1 MKMNAFLMI
10 PLLLLGT
17 SRCSSSESVEPGKKP
32 DVPGIYVP
40 GNTEDIDGDQQI
52 KVNSGQADQFQ
63 PNESI
68 ERSWDGDMN
77 TLYHSPW
84 VGTKLPVTL
93 EYRFKGPEDVDY
105 IVYKPRLDAENGL
118 FGEFELFVATEAEPE
133 FTKVGDFDFQLSGS
147 PSSIVFDERIEG
159 ATKFKFSVK
168 TGGNDFVS
176 CAEMEFCRY
185 GTGND
190 MTAYADLFADEV
202 LSELKPGV
210 TRAKIEQMDNA
221 FFRTVALSLLEET
234 YDKEFRVQD
243 YEPYPT
249 VKETAQVLKTS
260 GYNPFENP
268 TGIYF
273 SSGSDVVV
281 VMGDTGGENLSLRI
295 HNFANNSDE
304 TFVLHKG
311 INKLHVKNSGLGYV
325 SYYTSGW
332 KSAKPVKIHIA
343 SGKVNGY
350 FDITKHTAADWSR
363 LINGAV
369 STYFDL
375 KGERVNLAF
384 TTQDLRDYC
393 SDGYELTQVYDEVVA
408 MQHEIM
414 GLAKYGLRPKNHMFG
429 RTVESGY
436 FADGMG
442 IGIAK
447 DAMRQAVDVKT
458 IREYIWGPAHEF
470 GHVNQIR
477 PGLKWLG
484 TTEVTNNV
492 YSALVSYHYTKKISL
507 ETEKCRIDPNTT
519 ELGGRMNCFLTYGVA
534 RGEPWMFQF
543 GQDKMTGYAETGG
556 DHIVKLCPL
565 WQLMLYYRL
574 SDGASWQKR
583 DWYADVAQIVR
594 ETDDAAFSNG
604 QHQLNFMRNTMDVIG
619 EDLTDFFIKAGML
632 TPIDKTF
639 DDYGVGTITITEEDV
654 DELVEYAKRYPK
666 PASSAIYYLSSQSLP
681 AYVNRLAVQGTFGAG
696 ITDNDNDT
704 FTVSHNIWK
713 NVAVF
718 ETYRG
723 EILDRVAMVGTDSPD
738 RSTTLVRYPAGSTR
752 IEAVAWDGTRTLVYG
767 SR

>member
-1 MKMNAFLMI
+1 MI

-17 SRCSSSESVEPGKKP
+17 SRCGSAENEEPRKNP
-32 DVPGIYVP
+32 ETPQTYVP
-40 GNTEDIDGDQQI
+40 GDPAGIHGDVLI
-52 KVNSGQADQFQ
+52 KVASGEADQFQ
-63 PNESI
+63 ANESI
-68 ERSWDGDMN
+68 EKSWDGNMN

-84 VGTKLPVTL
+84 VGTTFPVTL
-93 EYRFKGPEDVDY
+93 EYRFAAPEKVDY
-105 IVYKPRLDAENGL
+105 LVYKPRVDADNGL
-118 FGEFELFVATEAEPE
+118 FGAFELYVATEAVPA
-133 FTKVGDFDFQLSGS
+133 FTKLGDFDFKLSNS
-147 PSSIVFDERIEG
+147 PSSILFEKPIEG
-159 ATKFKFSVK
+159 TTGFRFKVNS
-168 TGGNDFVS
+168 GGNDFVS
-176 CAEMEFCRY
+176 CAEMEFYRY
-185 GTGND
+185 GEGND
-190 MTAYADLFADEV
+190 VAALGEIFADEV
-202 LSELKPGV
+202 LSELQPGT
-210 TRAKIEQMDNA
+210 TREKIEQMDNA
-221 FFRTVALSLLEET
+221 FFRTIALSLLDGT
-234 YDKEFRVQD
+234 YDSEFRVQA

-249 VKETAQVLKTS
+249 VQETARVLKTS

-281 VMGDTGGENLSLRI
+281 VVGDTGGENLALTV
-295 HNFANNSDE
+295 HNFTNHSDE
-304 TFVLHKG
+304 RFVLHKG
-311 INKLHVKNSGLGYV
+311 INKLQVKTSGLGYV
-325 SYYTSGW
+325 SYYTTDW
-332 KSAKPVKIHIA
+332 KQAKPVKVHIA

-350 FDITKHTAADWSR
+350 FDRAKHTAADWPR
-363 LINGAV
+363 LIDGAV
-369 STYFDL
+369 SSYFDL
-375 KGERVNLAF
+375 KGERVNLAY

-393 SDGYELTQVYDEVVA
+393 TDGYELIGVYDELVA
-408 MQHEIM
+408 MEHEIM
-414 GLAKYGLRPKNHMFG
+414 GLAKYDLRPKNHMFA

-442 IGIAK
+442 VGIAK
-447 DAMRQAVDVKT
+447 DAMKQAVDVKL

-492 YSALVSYHYTKKISL
+492 YSALVSYHYTNKISL
-507 ETEKCRIDPNTT
+507 ETENCRIDPSTS

-574 SDGASWQKR
+574 SEGASWQKP

-594 ETDDAAFSNG
+594 TTDDSAFTHG

-619 EDLTDFFIKAGML
+619 EDLTDFFIRAGML
-632 TPIDKTF
+632 APIDKTF
-639 DDYGVGTITITEEDV
+639 DDYGVGTIAITRQEV
-654 DELVEYAKRYPK
+654 DELVEYAKKYPK
-666 PASSAIYYLSSQSLP
+666 PASPVIYYISSQSLP
-681 AYVNRLAVQGTFGAG
+681 AYVHKLSVQGTFGAG
-696 ITDNDNDT
+696 IVDNGNGT
-704 FTVSHNIWK
+704 FTVSHNVWK

-723 EILDRVAMVGTDSPD
+723 ETLDRVAMVGTDSPD

-767 SR
+767 TR

>member
-1 MKMNAFLMI
+1 MI

-84 VGTKLPVTL
+84 VGTKFPVTL

-249 VKETAQVLKTS
+249 VKETAQALKTS

-295 HNFANNSDE
+295 HNFSNNSDE

-350 FDITKHTAADWSR
+350 FDIAKHTAADWSR

-393 SDGYELTQVYDEVVA
+393 SDGHELVRVYDEVVT

-436 FADGMG
+436 FADGVG

-507 ETEKCRIDPNTT
+507 ETENCRIDPNTT
-519 ELGGRMNCFLTYGVA
+519 ELGGRMNCYLTYGVA

-666 PASSAIYYLSSQSLP
+666 PASSVIYYLSSQSLP

-696 ITDNDNDT
+696 ITDNGNDT

>member
-1 MKMNAFLMI
+1 MI

-84 VGTKLPVTL
+84 VGTKFPVTL

-190 MTAYADLFADEV
+190 MTAYADLFADEI

-221 FFRTVALSLLEET
+221 FFRTVALSLLEKT

-249 VKETAQVLKTS
+249 VKETAQALKTS

-295 HNFANNSDE
+295 HNFSNNSDE

-350 FDITKHTAADWSR
+350 FDIAKHTAADWSR

-507 ETEKCRIDPNTT
+507 ETENCRIDPNTT

-666 PASSAIYYLSSQSLP
+666 PASSVIYYLSSQSLP

-696 ITDNDNDT
+696 ITDNGNDT